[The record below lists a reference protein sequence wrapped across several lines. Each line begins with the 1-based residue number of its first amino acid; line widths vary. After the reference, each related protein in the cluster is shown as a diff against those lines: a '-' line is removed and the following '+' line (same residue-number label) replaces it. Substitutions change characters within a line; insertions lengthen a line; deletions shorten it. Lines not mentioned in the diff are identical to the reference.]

1 MATKLDQLARI
12 HELLDAYVAAHPE
25 RVASLAVELGVRLAG
40 KQTRAERQ
48 AWLET
53 LEANDDRE

>member
-25 RVASLAVELGVRLAG
+25 RAATLAVTLGVRLAG
-40 KQTRAERQ
+40 KMTRAKREQ
-48 AWLET
+48 WLEE
-53 LEANDDRE
+53 LEENDDRE